1 MVNVVQFEPNK
12 GAIGIAYKRDA
23 KAVLEFL
30 AVCDECYISDQ
41 EKFLSE
47 TG

>member
-12 GAIGIAYKRDA
+12 GAIGMAYKKDA

-41 EKFLSE
+41 EKLLCES
-47 TG
+47 G